1 MYDNY
6 RNIYQAARKTA
17 GLTQERAAEALGICV
32 ESIRAY
38 EQGQR
43 VPSDEVVSRMV
54 DLYDN
59 RFLAVQHLR
68 ANAELARRIIP
79 EMAEMPLSEAIMQL
93 LSQIYAFADKHRDK
107 DLLSTMRRGPY
118 TIRFSPRWRDWG
130 RPPWPCAMRRSTHR
144 TNQLKHWKFGGRAHE
159 HKKSGPTRR
168 LASTHRPLVLL

>member
-6 RNIYQAARKTA
+6 RNIYQTARKTA

-107 DLLSTMRRGPY
+107 DLLYIGA
-118 TIRFSPRWRDWG
+118 DG
-130 RPPWPCAMRRSTHR
+130 RID
-144 TNQLKHWKFGGRAHE
+144 NE
-159 HKKSGPTRR
+159 E
-168 LASTHRPLVLL
+168 RPLYDKILSEVEGLGKAAMALRYAQEHA

>member
-6 RNIYQAARKTA
+6 RNIYQTARKTA

-38 EQGQR
+38 EQGLR

-107 DLLSTMRRGPY
+107 DLLSIGA
-118 TIRFSPRWRDWG
+118 DG
-130 RPPWPCAMRRSTHR
+130 RIDD
-144 TNQLKHWKFGGRAHE
+144 E
-159 HKKSGPTRR
+159 E
-168 LASTHRPLVLL
+168 RPLYDKILSEVEGLGKAAMALRYAQEHA

>member
-68 ANAELARRIIP
+68 AK
-79 EMAEMPLSEAIMQL
+79 AEMPLSEAIMQL

-107 DLLSTMRRGPY
+107 DLLSIGA
-118 TIRFSPRWRDWG
+118 DG
-130 RPPWPCAMRRSTHR
+130 RID
-144 TNQLKHWKFGGRAHE
+144 NE
-159 HKKSGPTRR
+159 E
-168 LASTHRPLVLL
+168 RPLYDKILSEVEGLGKAAMALRYAQEHA